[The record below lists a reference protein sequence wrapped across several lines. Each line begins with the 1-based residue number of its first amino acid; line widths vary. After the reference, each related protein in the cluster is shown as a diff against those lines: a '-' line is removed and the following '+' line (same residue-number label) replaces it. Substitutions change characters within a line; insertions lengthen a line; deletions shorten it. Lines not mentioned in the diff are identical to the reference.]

1 MAAMAEVKGENRRH
15 SFRRVKEKQANTLP
29 NIQERKG
36 SQDESDEVLKTCKVV
51 KTLSQSSV
59 GRSLLLNMT
68 TVDIINELGP
78 EFFELEYE
86 RIRQSGRDR
95 YKDLS
100 RPKEQKIE
108 WWTNVGL
115 SKRIHFQT
123 GQSSGRPLF
132 YYSCGRAS
140 MVWELKPLQQQAN
153 VRVQELSRSK
163 ELHRDHRENREN
175 VYWRDYYKYIQQRE
189 YLYSCGRNTPI
200 WLVGKGAQ
208 SAEDRPRT
216 RQLAEPK
223 QPPKEYEGARQIE
236 TIIPKPA
243 LKGEPSERTQSLSF
257 PKKRPE
263 GPFRDPVWSVPVSAK
278 NASATERCA
287 ELARSKSTPDS
298 YQKPKD
304 EMWPVSKAAR
314 RATATPRVD
323 ELSKPIV
330 RASMDHVQ
338 FNPDAFLVKET
349 ALKGVVPKR
358 IETLSRP
365 IDR

>member
-15 SFRRVKEKQANTLP
+15 SFRRVKEKQANKLP

-36 SQDESDEVLKTCKVV
+36 SQDESDEV
-51 KTLSQSSV
+51 
-59 GRSLLLNMT
+59 
-68 TVDIINELGP
+68 
-78 EFFELEYE
+78 EYE

-108 WWTNVGL
+108 WWTNVGPNVSWGTQEMMWPVSRSIPDATDRVKTL
-115 SKRIHFQT
+115 ASPKKNFQT

-163 ELHRDHRENREN
+163 ELHRDHRENR
-175 VYWRDYYKYIQQRE
+175 RE

-208 SAEDRPRT
+208 NAEDRPRT

-236 TIIPKPA
+236 TIIPKSA

>member
-36 SQDESDEVLKTCKVV
+36 SQDESDEV
-51 KTLSQSSV
+51 
-59 GRSLLLNMT
+59 
-68 TVDIINELGP
+68 
-78 EFFELEYE
+78 EYE

>member
-1 MAAMAEVKGENRRH
+1 MGLKR
-15 SFRRVKEKQANTLP
+15 EKTKASETLVLP
-29 NIQERKG
+29 PINQ
-36 SQDESDEVLKTCKVV
+36 SQFPGLVSR
-51 KTLSQSSV
+51 SS
-59 GRSLLLNMT
+59 
-68 TVDIINELGP
+68 
-78 EFFELEYE
+78 
-86 RIRQSGRDR
+86 DR

-108 WWTNVGL
+108 WWTNVGPNVMWGTQEMMWPVSRSIPDATDRVKSL
-115 SKRIHFQT
+115 ASPKKNFQT
-123 GQSSGRPLF
+123 GKSSGRPLF
-132 YYSCGRAS
+132 YYSCGRSS

-153 VRVQELSRSK
+153 VRVQELARSK
-163 ELHRDHRENREN
+163 ELHRDHRENR
-175 VYWRDYYKYIQQRE
+175 RE

-208 SAEDRPRT
+208 QAEDRPRT

-236 TIIPKPA
+236 TIIPKSA

-263 GPFRDPVWSVPVSAK
+263 GPFRDPVWTVPVSAK

-304 EMWPVSKAAR
+304 EIWPISKAAR

>member
-1 MAAMAEVKGENRRH
+1 MEN
-15 SFRRVKEKQANTLP
+15 
-29 NIQERKG
+29 
-36 SQDESDEVLKTCKVV
+36 KV
-51 KTLSQSSV
+51 
-59 GRSLLLNMT
+59 
-68 TVDIINELGP
+68 
-78 EFFELEYE
+78 EYE

-108 WWTNVGL
+108 WWTNVGPNVMWGTQEMMWPVSRSIPDATDRVKTL
-115 SKRIHFQT
+115 ASPKKNFQT
-123 GQSSGRPLF
+123 GKSSGRPLF
-132 YYSCGRAS
+132 YYSCGRSS

-153 VRVQELSRSK
+153 VRVQELARSK
-163 ELHRDHRENREN
+163 ELHRDHRENR
-175 VYWRDYYKYIQQRE
+175 RE

-208 SAEDRPRT
+208 QAEDRPRT

-236 TIIPKPA
+236 TIIPKSA

-263 GPFRDPVWSVPVSAK
+263 GPFRDPVWTVPVSAK

-304 EMWPVSKAAR
+304 EIWPISKAAR

>member
-36 SQDESDEVLKTCKVV
+36 SQDESDEV
-51 KTLSQSSV
+51 
-59 GRSLLLNMT
+59 
-68 TVDIINELGP
+68 
-78 EFFELEYE
+78 EYE

-163 ELHRDHRENREN
+163 ELHRDHRENR
-175 VYWRDYYKYIQQRE
+175 RE